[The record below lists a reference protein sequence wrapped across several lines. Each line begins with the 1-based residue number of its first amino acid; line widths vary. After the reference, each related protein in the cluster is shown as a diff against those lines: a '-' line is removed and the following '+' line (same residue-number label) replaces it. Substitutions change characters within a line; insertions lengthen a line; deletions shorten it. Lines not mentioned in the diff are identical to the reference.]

1 MSEQSYLNEARF
13 HASRD
18 QYGKAI
24 DVLEQAVAIGD
35 ESCEICK
42 ELARLS
48 LQVNE
53 LRAFANWCHEAMRI
67 NPSDPEPHLM
77 MGRVLV
83 GSQRWGEA
91 VETLEQGLR
100 LGGLS
105 RSDHAELE
113 QLLAQARQAYGAYK
127 SRHPGASNI

>member
-1 MSEQSYLNEARF
+1 MPEQSYLSEARF
-13 HASRD
+13 YASRD

-35 ESCEICK
+35 ESSEICK

-67 NPSDPEPHLM
+67 DAADPEPHLM
-77 MGRVLV
+77 IGRVLV
-83 GSQRWGEA
+83 RYKRWGEA
-91 VETLEQGLR
+91 VESLEQASRIGT
-100 LGGLS
+100 LGP
-105 RSDHAELE
+105 AEQLEIE
-113 QLLAQARQAYGAYK
+113 QLLATAREEYEEYK
-127 SRHPGASNI
+127 KQHPGASNI